1 MGKILLDI
9 PQIPDSF
16 IRAENMDEAIEK
28 LKELKTGTHKEA
40 LDVLI
45 KFKGMMKD
53 SVDFPEDD
61 WYKQ

>member
-16 IRAENMDEAIEK
+16 IRAENLDEAIAK
-28 LKELKTGTHKEA
+28 LKELKSITNKES
-40 LDVLI
+40 LEVLK
-45 KFKGMMKD
+45 KFKGIMKD